1 MNLIGA
7 NGSGW
12 FPRSVG
18 VELDLPTGR
27 THDLAADHVEEIRSA
42 RERFGQRVFAAVEGR
57 FYKFKRL
64 GMDGS
69 FELQKGIGV
78 YIRGE

>member
-1 MNLIGA
+1 
-7 NGSGW
+7 
-12 FPRSVG
+12 
-18 VELDLPTGR
+18 
-27 THDLAADHVEEIRSA
+27 VEEIRSA
-42 RERFGQRVFAAVEGR
+42 QERFGQGVFAAVEGR